1 MTHTPRTLGDL
12 AIDICA
18 DSSGAVHT
26 KRLIRDYL
34 AQWFAV
40 AYLEAESD
48 GELKR
53 LEKLWTQITGEKRE
67 VSP

>member
-53 LEKLWTQITGEKRE
+53 R
-67 VSP
+67 